1 MLQND
6 AGGRPAA
13 ASKFNIGIDV
23 LVKVSDLAATKGGRE
38 GRKAKGVGAEFST
51 EERVWLEEAT
61 KAMIARAGEKAA
73 SPTATL
79 PQITMADL
87 PR

>member
-23 LVKVSDLAATKGGRE
+23 LVKVSDLAATKGG
-38 GRKAKGVGAEFST
+38 
-51 EERVWLEEAT
+51 ERPGKPKVSVPSSRQKRGFGW
-61 KAMIARAGEKAA
+61 RRRRR
-73 SPTATL
+73 P
-79 PQITMADL
+79 
-87 PR
+87 